1 MENLF
6 DNSHCNCVCCFKYDN
21 MIQYCPHETEIK
33 SQLSVWPDILAKTF
47 GRFRR
52 FERRWWYGHVSIVCY
67 ANCKCHQDW
76 WNNVVCDV
84 MLSSKSLIFAWGWCM
99 WGLIHRG
106 ETQGFF
112 YWYSPWHHEANSNVN
127 VSQMEA
133 CQSLMSDSVWMLKYL
148 QMSFAHGADL
158 PWAVFK
164 PSGLLLNVIVRRRNC
179 TQMIRSEGHSVPLF
193 MCSCIQKVA
202 EKVYY
207 NAQIK
212 VQKSSFWPSQ
222 GALQQPKRFKNPL

>member
-1 MENLF
+1 
-6 DNSHCNCVCCFKYDN
+6 
-21 MIQYCPHETEIK
+21 
-33 SQLSVWPDILAKTF
+33 
-47 GRFRR
+47 
-52 FERRWWYGHVSIVCY
+52 
-67 ANCKCHQDW
+67 
-76 WNNVVCDV
+76 
-84 MLSSKSLIFAWGWCM
+84 M

-112 YWYSPWHHEANSNVN
+112 YWYSLWHHEANSNVN

-133 CQSLMSDSVWMLKYL
+133 SQSLMSDSVWMLKYL

-164 PSGLLLNVIVRRRNC
+164 PSGLLLNVIVRCRNC

-207 NAQIK
+207 NTQIK

-222 GALQQPKRFKNPL
+222 GALQQPKRFKNPLKDHLALRWAWTNYRRTPIFFIFSPAWKGLIGNALWRKAAFNGNWGVWGGVEYHEAHNQMVSGLNNTRSGI